1 MITNYNN
8 KVANYIIIPNNLKEI
23 LIEKFKLLNIESTV
37 LSSNGIYL
45 NKGQTLFLSVTNFTK
60 SDEIKSI
67 LTEFKI
73 DNDNKL
79 KQHIIFLPYRYLI
92 LMLSKWLLHIALK
105 RLLWLFVLNVVA
117 YLANTQN
124 TVKYT
129 DSCN

>member
-8 KVANYIIIPNNLKEI
+8 KVANYIIIPNNSKEI

-67 LTEFKI
+67 LTGFKI

-79 KQHIIFLPYRYLI
+79 KQHIIFFTVPV
-92 LMLSKWLLHIALK
+92 
-105 RLLWLFVLNVVA
+105 FDFNVI
-117 YLANTQN
+117 
-124 TVKYT
+124 
-129 DSCN
+129 

>member
-23 LIEKFKLLNIESTV
+23 LIEKLKSLNIESTI

-79 KQHIIFLPYRYLI
+79 KQHIIFFTVPV
-92 LMLSKWLLHIALK
+92 
-105 RLLWLFVLNVVA
+105 FDFNVI
-117 YLANTQN
+117 
-124 TVKYT
+124 
-129 DSCN
+129 

>member
-79 KQHIIFLPYRYLI
+79 KQHIIFFTVPV
-92 LMLSKWLLHIALK
+92 
-105 RLLWLFVLNVVA
+105 FDFNVI
-117 YLANTQN
+117 
-124 TVKYT
+124 
-129 DSCN
+129 

>member
-23 LIEKFKLLNIESTV
+23 LVEKFKSLNIESTV

-73 DNDNKL
+73 DNNNKL
-79 KQHIIFLPYRYLI
+79 KQHIIFFTVPV
-92 LMLSKWLLHIALK
+92 
-105 RLLWLFVLNVVA
+105 FDFNVI
-117 YLANTQN
+117 
-124 TVKYT
+124 
-129 DSCN
+129 

>member
-23 LIEKFKLLNIESTV
+23 LIEKLKSLNIESTV

-79 KQHIIFLPYRYLI
+79 KQHIIFFTVPV
-92 LMLSKWLLHIALK
+92 
-105 RLLWLFVLNVVA
+105 FDFNVI
-117 YLANTQN
+117 
-124 TVKYT
+124 
-129 DSCN
+129 

>member
-23 LIEKFKLLNIESTV
+23 LIEKFKSLNIESTV

-79 KQHIIFLPYRYLI
+79 KQHIIFFTVPV
-92 LMLSKWLLHIALK
+92 
-105 RLLWLFVLNVVA
+105 FDFNVI
-117 YLANTQN
+117 
-124 TVKYT
+124 
-129 DSCN
+129 

>member
-23 LIEKFKLLNIESTV
+23 LIEKFKSLNIESTV

-73 DNDNKL
+73 DNGNKL
-79 KQHIIFLPYRYLI
+79 KQHIIFFTVPV
-92 LMLSKWLLHIALK
+92 
-105 RLLWLFVLNVVA
+105 FDFNVI
-117 YLANTQN
+117 
-124 TVKYT
+124 
-129 DSCN
+129 

>member
-67 LTEFKI
+67 LTGFKI

-79 KQHIIFLPYRYLI
+79 KQHIIFFTVPV
-92 LMLSKWLLHIALK
+92 
-105 RLLWLFVLNVVA
+105 FDFNVI
-117 YLANTQN
+117 
-124 TVKYT
+124 
-129 DSCN
+129 

>member
-1 MITNYNN
+1 MKTNYNN
-8 KVANYIIIPNNLKEI
+8 KVANYINIPNNLKEI
-23 LIEKFKLLNIESTV
+23 LIEKLKSLNIESTV

-79 KQHIIFLPYRYLI
+79 KQHIIFFTVPV
-92 LMLSKWLLHIALK
+92 
-105 RLLWLFVLNVVA
+105 FDFNVI
-117 YLANTQN
+117 
-124 TVKYT
+124 
-129 DSCN
+129 

>member
-23 LIEKFKLLNIESTV
+23 LIEKFKSLNIESTV

-73 DNDNKL
+73 DNDNNL
-79 KQHIIFLPYRYLI
+79 KQHIIFFTVPV
-92 LMLSKWLLHIALK
+92 
-105 RLLWLFVLNVVA
+105 FDFNVI
-117 YLANTQN
+117 
-124 TVKYT
+124 
-129 DSCN
+129 

>member
-1 MITNYNN
+1 MKTNYNN

-23 LIEKFKLLNIESTV
+23 LIEKLKSLNIESTV

-79 KQHIIFLPYRYLI
+79 KQHIIFFTVPV
-92 LMLSKWLLHIALK
+92 
-105 RLLWLFVLNVVA
+105 FDFNVI
-117 YLANTQN
+117 
-124 TVKYT
+124 
-129 DSCN
+129 

>member
-23 LIEKFKLLNIESTV
+23 LIEKFKSLNIESTV

-73 DNDNKL
+73 DNDNKS
-79 KQHIIFLPYRYLI
+79 KQHIIFFTVPV
-92 LMLSKWLLHIALK
+92 
-105 RLLWLFVLNVVA
+105 FDFNVI
-117 YLANTQN
+117 
-124 TVKYT
+124 
-129 DSCN
+129 

>member
-23 LIEKFKLLNIESTV
+23 LIEKFKSLNIESTV
-37 LSSNGIYL
+37 LSSNGICL

-79 KQHIIFLPYRYLI
+79 KQHIIFFTVPV
-92 LMLSKWLLHIALK
+92 
-105 RLLWLFVLNVVA
+105 FDFNVI
-117 YLANTQN
+117 
-124 TVKYT
+124 
-129 DSCN
+129 